1 MNLKNLLNVT
11 HPDQKIR
18 IYDSVK
24 VHPIFEGRAVEA
36 PSPDR
41 NVVAIYADGDTVV
54 LGVL

>member
-1 MNLKNLLNVT
+1 MKLLEVLTVT

-18 IYDSVK
+18 IYDPVK
-24 VHPIFEGRAVEA
+24 VQPIFEGRAVEA